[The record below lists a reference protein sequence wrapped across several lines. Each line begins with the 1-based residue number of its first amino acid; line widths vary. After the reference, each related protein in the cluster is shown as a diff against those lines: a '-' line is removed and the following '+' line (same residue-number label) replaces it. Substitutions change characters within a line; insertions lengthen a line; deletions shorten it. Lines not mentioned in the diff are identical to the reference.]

1 MDTKKI
7 NRALISVFYKDG
19 LLPLISELAKCGTE
33 FYSTGGT
40 WQFITGAGFDC
51 KKVEDLTGYP
61 SILGG
66 RVKSLHPKVFGGI
79 LARREEDEDMSQLAE
94 YEIPEFDL
102 VIVDLYPF
110 EETVKSGA
118 APEEI
123 IEKIDIGGISLI
135 RAAAKNFNDVCI
147 ISNRNQYALLL
158 KIIRESGGT
167 TQLEERRNFASMAF
181 AETSGYDTMIASW
194 FSGSKEELRIQI
206 RGAETLRYGE
216 NPHQKG
222 VYHGNMETV
231 FEKLHGK
238 EISYN
243 NLLDIDAAIGLI
255 SEFSET
261 TFAVIKHNNACG
273 IASHSDLMEAW
284 KRALAGDPVS
294 AFGGVIVTN
303 KPIDGETAAE
313 MNSLFFEVLIAPGY
327 EAGTLDILFSKKNRI
342 ILRLKKYPQ
351 RTVQYRSVLDGM
363 LAQDS
368 DQAVAD
374 AITAKF
380 VTTLKPT
387 DGELDDLLFGEKV
400 VKHTR
405 SNAIVL
411 VKNKQLMAGIGGQT
425 SRVDALKQAI
435 EKAGTFGFDLKG
447 AVMASDAFFPFPDCV
462 EIAHKAG
469 ITAVIQPGGS
479 VRDNE
484 SVDYCNNNGMKMI
497 FTGLRHFKH

>member
-1 MDTKKI
+1 LEAKKI

-19 LLPLISELAKCGTE
+19 LLPLITELAACGTE

-66 RVKSLHPKVFGGI
+66 RVKTLHPKVFGGI
-79 LARREEDEDMSQLAE
+79 LARREEKDDLSQLEE
-94 YEIPEFDL
+94 YAIPEFDL

-110 EETVKSGA
+110 DETVKSGA
-118 APEEI
+118 SPEEI
-123 IEKIDIGGISLI
+123 IEKIDIGGVSLI
-135 RAAAKNFNDVCI
+135 RAAAKNYKDVCI
-147 ISNRNQYALLL
+147 VSNRNQYAALLGIV
-158 KIIRESGGT
+158 KKSGGT
-167 TQLEERRNFASMAF
+167 TLPEQRREFAAAAF
-181 AETSGYDTMIASW
+181 ANTSEYDTLIASW
-194 FSGSKEELRIQI
+194 FADNKEELSI
-206 RGAETLRYGE
+206 RLKGSESLRYGE

-222 VYHGNMETV
+222 TYHGCMDGI

-243 NLLDIDAAIGLI
+243 NLLDIDAAVGLAE
-255 SEFSET
+255 EFTEPV
-261 TFAVIKHNNACG
+261 FAVIKHNNACG
-273 IASHSDLMEAW
+273 IASHSDLTEAW

-303 KPIDGETAAE
+303 RPIDEKTAEE
-313 MNSLFFEVLIAPGY
+313 MNSLFFEVLIAPAY
-327 EAGTLDILFSKKNRI
+327 EGKSLETLFSKKNRI
-342 ILRLKKYPQ
+342 ILRLKKYPK
-351 RTVQYRSVLDGM
+351 RSTLFRSVLDGM
-363 LAQDS
+363 LAQEPDR
-368 DQAVAD
+368 AVAD
-374 AITAKF
+374 AMTAKF

-387 DGELDDLLFGEKV
+387 DAELDDLLFGEKV

-435 EKAGTFGFDLKG
+435 DKAGAFGFDLNG

-469 ITAVIQPGGS
+469 VTAVIQPGGS

-484 SVDYCNNNGMKMI
+484 SVDYCNKNGMKMI